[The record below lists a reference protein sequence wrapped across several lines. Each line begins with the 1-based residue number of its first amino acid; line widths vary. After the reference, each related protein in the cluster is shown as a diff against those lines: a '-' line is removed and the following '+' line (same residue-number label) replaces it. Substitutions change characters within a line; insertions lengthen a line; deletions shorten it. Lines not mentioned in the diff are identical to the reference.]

1 MANGKDRLIHSDGDM
16 YEGDWVDD
24 TANGKGSYIHRDGA
38 RYEGEWVNDQQ
49 SGHGVETW

>member
-1 MANGKDRLIHSDGDM
+1 MRRLLKHRNLEKLRIF
-16 YEGDWVDD
+16 
-24 TANGKGSYIHRDGA
+24 KGSYIHRDGA